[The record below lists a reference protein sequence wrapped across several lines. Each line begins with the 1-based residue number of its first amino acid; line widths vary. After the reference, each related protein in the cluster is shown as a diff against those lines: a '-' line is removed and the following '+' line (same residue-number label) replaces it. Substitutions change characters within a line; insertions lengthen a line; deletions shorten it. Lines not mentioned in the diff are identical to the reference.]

1 MKKKYIYIAFVGVAL
16 TLSLIATNN
25 NMNVVIDEN
34 IEALSSKEQKKYTYR
49 ECYKAGKT
57 ELTTGRICDDNTDL
71 SILALDI
78 WGLEYIDQLL
88 PTITGRDAIIQ
99 GTYACLD
106 VGYTQLIPIM
116 HGLCYFI
123 NY

>member
-57 ELTTGRICDDNTDL
+57 V
-71 SILALDI
+71 
-78 WGLEYIDQLL
+78 Y
-88 PTITGRDAIIQ
+88 
-99 GTYACLD
+99 
-106 VGYTQLIPIM
+106 
-116 HGLCYFI
+116 
-123 NY
+123 